1 MPEHCDV
8 PRPIPGFSLECQQDH
23 RDEPSPEG
31 VQGPMKYQRLATFAA
46 WLLIAWSCRSDRGP
60 TAPGSSVVQTEVRLT
75 DAPPAD
81 ASVRSVNVYIE
92 HIDASP
98 TTDTTGGADSQP
110 WITLVAP
117 HQRYDLLTLQ
127 NGTTELLGTA
137 QLSPAEFRAIRV
149 VLDTDSSGIVHSDGT
164 PAIVHWGATG
174 SISIS
179 VLVEAPVQISG
190 QSAHILLDFNVA
202 NSFVRDPQD
211 PNAFIF
217 LPWIRAVRSG
227 S

>member
-1 MPEHCDV
+1 
-8 PRPIPGFSLECQQDH
+8 
-23 RDEPSPEG
+23 
-31 VQGPMKYQRLATFAA
+31 MKYQRLATFAA

-60 TAPGSSVVQTEVRLT
+60 TAPGSSLVQTEVRLT

-137 QLSPAEFRAIRV
+137 QLAPAEFPVGRR
-149 VLDTDSSGIVHSDGT
+149 T
-164 PAIVHWGATG
+164 GATG
-174 SISIS
+174 IHLGSSS
-179 VLVEAPVQISG
+179 DLHGVLT
-190 QSAHILLDFNVA
+190 
-202 NSFVRDPQD
+202 NSSWF
-211 PNAFIF
+211 
-217 LPWIRAVRSG
+217 IRALTRTAVAATSAAGSARSRVCSPVARYFSSAPG
-227 S
+227 CDVK